1 MITRPLEL
9 SARLRPPPKSFDF
22 IFLVNGGLI
31 ALFFVLFGSRFVLS
45 PGLRVNGREFRLAS
59 SPTALAGAIPTSVV
73 ISVTNGEQI
82 FVEGE
87 GGMVRSTAQLREWLT
102 AQGKKQP
109 GAALLIQAD
118 ASVSQKVVIEIVD
131 LATQAG
137 LGPVIV
143 ALQSPAATRDSDSI
157 SP

>member
-31 ALFFVLFGSRFVLS
+31 ALFFALFGSRFVLS
-45 PGLRVNGREFRLAS
+45 PGLRVNGREFRLPS
-59 SPTALAGAIPTSVV
+59 SPYANRGAIPTSVV
-73 ISVTNGEQI
+73 ISVTSSDLI
-82 FVEGE
+82 FVE
-87 GGMVRSTAQLREWLT
+87 GGMVRSTAQLRDWLM

-109 GAALLIQAD
+109 GAALLVQAD
-118 ASVSQKVVIEIVD
+118 ESVSQKVTVEIVD
-131 LATQAG
+131 LAKEAG
-137 LGPVIV
+137 LGPVTV
-143 ALQSPAATRDSDSI
+143 ALQSSLGIRDADST

>member
-9 SARLRPPPKSFDF
+9 SARLRPSPKSFDF

-45 PGLRVNGREFRLAS
+45 PGLRVNGREFHLPS
-59 SPTALAGAIPTSVV
+59 SPSALVGAIPTSVV
-73 ISVTNGEQI
+73 ISVTSSELI
-82 FVEGE
+82 FVE
-87 GGMVRSTAQLREWLT
+87 GGMVRSTAQLREWLN

-109 GAALLIQAD
+109 GAALLVQAD
-118 ASVSQKVVIEIVD
+118 DSVSQKVIVEIYD
-131 LATQAG
+131 LAAQSG
-137 LGPVIV
+137 LGPVTI
-143 ALQSPAATRDSDSI
+143 ALQSSAITDEHHST